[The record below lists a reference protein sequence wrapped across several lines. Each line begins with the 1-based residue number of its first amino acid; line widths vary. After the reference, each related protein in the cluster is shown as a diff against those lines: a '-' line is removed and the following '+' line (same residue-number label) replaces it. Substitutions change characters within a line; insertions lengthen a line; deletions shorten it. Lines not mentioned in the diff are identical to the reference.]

1 MKINLL
7 SKYEIINT
15 NLKLVLI
22 ILSKSI
28 TNKINYTIWK

>member
-1 MKINLL
+1 MKIDLL
-7 SKYEIINT
+7 SKYEIIST

-28 TNKINYTIWK
+28 TNEINYAI